1 MKRPAY
7 EDSLLEDTVYEGRLE
22 EEKGTDGRCIYK
34 LSGHEAPAALEFV
47 MEEAETGFIGIAFH
61 RKGRSRWI
69 FSGMIIWTAADC
81 FR

>member
-47 MEEAETGFIGIAFH
+47 MEEAETGFIGIAFSAEGPVTVDILLSLIH
-61 RKGRSRWI
+61 I
-69 FSGMIIWTAADC
+69 
-81 FR
+81 